1 MPVRCLPSQRN
12 GDPDTCPSFGL
23 PGMVQPCTGCRGR
36 VACIL
41 KFNES
46 DFPIGILTVPQPTV
60 IEEQRTEVDH
70 EHAQSKYGHRIVN
83 GPRFRKL
90 SRTLSDCGLESG
102 NYTHWKI
109 RGVAQELLVITLLDS
124 EVIRLRFP
132 TLPRGLF
139 GGLCGLTPR
148 DPKSVE
154 LGLKLR
160 VTSDND
166 GRETIRKI
174 VNTCLPYHLNT
185 QRRQSSS

>member
-1 MPVRCLPSQRN
+1 MLNPCL
-12 GDPDTCPSFGL
+12 
-23 PGMVQPCTGCRGR
+23 GCRGR

-46 DFPIGILTVPQPTV
+46 DFPIGMLTVPQATV

-83 GPRFRKL
+83 GPGFRKL
-90 SRTLSDCGLESG
+90 SGALSECGLETG
-102 NYTHWKI
+102 NHTHWKI
-109 RGVAQELLVITLLDS
+109 RGIAQELLVITLFDS

-132 TLPRGLF
+132 ALPVGLF
-139 GGLCGLTPR
+139 GGMCGLAPR

-154 LGLKLR
+154 LGLRLK
-160 VTSDND
+160 VAPDDD
-166 GRETIRKI
+166 GITTIRKI
-174 VNTCLPYHLNT
+174 VTQCLPYHQNT